1 MLTQKPRV
9 CISLESQFFF
19 GGGGGVNLQICLISI
34 TTEPI
39 KSSFKVI
46 ITVGMSDANIS

>member
-1 MLTQKPRV
+1 MLTQKPWV
-9 CISLESQFFF
+9 CISLESQFF
-19 GGGGGVNLQICLISI
+19 GGEEGLIYSCLISI

>member
-1 MLTQKPRV
+1 MGLNPIGV
-9 CISLESQFFF
+9 IIFFL
-19 GGGGGVNLQICLISI
+19 GGGGGGEKEEGLICSCLISI
-34 TTEPI
+34 TTEQI